1 MEDLLQPSG
10 IGISPSGQV
19 AVDILE
25 LNCSR
30 RSLLIGSHVQDQR
43 LSSLVSL
50 IETRIPISKNKQ
62 EEASH
67 AEMKDC
73 SIDSFLMNIKLDHH
87 HEENATQSSKIQDSH
102 RNDMLLEHKGE
113 FSNTEQLTP
122 NAGSKHPLSMS
133 RCQPNDTELEVFC
146 QSTHR

>member
-122 NAGSKHPLSMS
+122 NAVSKHPLSMS